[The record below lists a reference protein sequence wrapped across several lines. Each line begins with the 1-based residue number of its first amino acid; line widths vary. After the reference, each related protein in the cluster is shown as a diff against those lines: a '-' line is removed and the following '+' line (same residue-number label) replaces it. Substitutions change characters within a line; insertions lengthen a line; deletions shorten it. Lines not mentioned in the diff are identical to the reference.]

1 MAVVELAGV
10 GLTHIDIRVTE
21 VVRQS
26 CRPGCGACCI
36 APSITSA
43 IPGMPA
49 GKPAGIRCIQ
59 LTSDNCCLLFG
70 LDSRPDVCGGFK
82 AMADVC
88 GNSDGEALSLLAALE
103 LVTS

>member
-10 GLTHIDIRVTE
+10 ELADIEIRLVDI
-21 VVRQS
+21 VQQS
-26 CRPGCGACCI
+26 CRAGCGACCI
-36 APSITSA
+36 APSISSA

-59 LTSDNCCLLFG
+59 LTPDNWCLLFG
-70 LDSRPDVCGGFK
+70 LDSRPDVCSGFK

-88 GNSDGEALSLLAALE
+88 GNSDGEALNLLAALE
-103 LVTS
+103 LATS